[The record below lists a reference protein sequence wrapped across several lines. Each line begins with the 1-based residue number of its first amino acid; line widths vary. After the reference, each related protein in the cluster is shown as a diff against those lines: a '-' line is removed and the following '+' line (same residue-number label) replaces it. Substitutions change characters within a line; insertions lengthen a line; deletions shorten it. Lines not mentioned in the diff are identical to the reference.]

1 MKKFYLIA
9 TSILIAISTLVA
21 IPASSAAEK
30 GWRYWGYSQ
39 AAPGATTWT
48 SAMTGPTVV
57 MANGAVEGWVFTFS
71 GGSVTNA
78 APPRVKPSFAK
89 ICGKTAAIEGS
100 KRVALVVDFG
110 KRVLTPKGEKVQKT
124 ITTCVNAAK
133 EATGFDVLAAVVNVR
148 TSAGGFVCA
157 FNGYPAKECGAEI
170 STPKSLIP
178 KK

>member
-1 MKKFYLIA
+1 ML
-9 TSILIAISTLVA
+9 STLVS

-39 AAPGATTWT
+39 TAPGATTW
-48 SAMTGPTVV
+48 SAAMTGPTVV
-57 MANGAVEGWVFTFS
+57 MADGAVEGWLFTFS
-71 GGSVTNA
+71 GGSIQA
-78 APPRVKPSFAK
+78 AQSRVKPSFAK

-133 EATGFDVLAAVVNVR
+133 EATGFDVLAAVVKVR

-170 STPKSLIP
+170 STPRSLKP
-178 KK
+178 KQ